1 LATGIQ
7 PFFWDGDPCTMHLAV
22 VFWTIKI
29 CVAVLEIILILLK
42 KLGLEFWTGDIN
54 LSVYAAI

>member
-1 LATGIQ
+1 
-7 PFFWDGDPCTMHLAV
+7 MN
-22 VFWTIKI
+22 I